1 MSVTVS
7 RRTEIDGCAQLV
19 AACDVLVLRAL
30 ELLGKR
36 IVRDDR
42 SRYGRLNGRPW
53 HEAHCLW
60 QPDLAMEDRA
70 LRGAWSMVPELLS
83 RYPCGDVRPA
93 ELTAVLDRYVREL
106 VRSHRAHDGFE
117 LAYRLDAWM

>member
-1 MSVTVS
+1 MSVSAT
-7 RRTEIDGCAQLV
+7 RQQTDTACLQLM

-42 SRYGRLNGRPW
+42 SRYRRLDGRPW

-70 LRGAWSMVPELLS
+70 LRGAWSMVPELLE

-93 ELTAVLDRYVREL
+93 ELVAVLDRYVREL

-117 LAYRLDAWM
+117 LVYRLDAWM